1 MSNETANILMV
12 ISHTSMCVVIIW
24 WFSECAC

>member
-1 MSNETANILMV
+1 MSTEAANVIMV
-12 ISHTSMCVVIIW
+12 ISHTCMTAVIIW

>member
-1 MSNETANILMV
+1 MSNETTNVILV
-12 ISHTSMCVVIIW
+12 ISHTCMCAVIIW

>member
-1 MSNETANILMV
+1 MSNEVTNVILV
-12 ISHTSMCVVIIW
+12 VSHTCMTAVIIW